1 MERSIRN
8 QFTFK
13 EDDKYFDMSDPSLGA
28 VYNERDYAK
37 NLDNDSQNAYNS
49 YQNPQQQTNNN
60 NEVVYNK
67 ANVQVTNHFED
78 DIPEIEEIQD
88 FESAMPS
95 EVATPSNS
103 NPTDSYAANLVNSNI
118 EVKKNEDIID
128 LGPLAEQDDI
138 FSTPRR
144 DAEMEDDFQIFGEY
158 KNKKEERKAF
168 KRELKKVKRG
178 R

>member
-60 NEVVYNK
+60 NEVVHNK

-95 EVATPSNS
+95 EVATP
-103 NPTDSYAANLVNSNI
+103 AI
-118 EVKKNEDIID
+118 
-128 LGPLAEQDDI
+128 
-138 FSTPRR
+138 
-144 DAEMEDDFQIFGEY
+144 QIQPILMLLTSSIVIL
-158 KNKKEERKAF
+158 K
-168 KRELKKVKRG
+168 LKKMKTSLTWDH
-178 R
+178 